1 MEGIKVKVGMGD
13 FKVGKDNDVLVTYGL
28 GSCVGITIYDP
39 DKKLGGMAHVML
51 PSSSIAKSSALVKEG
66 KYADTAI
73 RTMISSLISAG
84 GDIINFEAKIFGGA
98 KMFSF
103 ESERNSMDIGKR
115 NVIAV
120 KEELVKQRIP
130 LKAEITGEDY
140 GRTIELELK
149 SGKVKVVSINKPVL
163 VV

>member
-1 MEGIKVKVGMGD
+1 
-13 FKVGKDNDVLVTYGL
+13 
-28 GSCVGITIYDP
+28 
-39 DKKLGGMAHVML
+39 ML

-103 ESERNSMDIGKR
+103 ESERDSMDIGKR

>member
-1 MEGIKVKVGMGD
+1 MEGTKVKVGMGD
-13 FKVGKDNDVLVTYGL
+13 FKVGNGAEFLVTYGL

-39 DKKLGGMAHVML
+39 QKKIGGMAHVML
-51 PSSSIAKSSALVKEG
+51 PTSTIAKSSAPVKEG

-73 RTMISSLISAG
+73 RAMISSLIAAG

-103 ESERNSMDIGKR
+103 ESEKDTMDIGRR
-115 NVIAV
+115 NVAAV
-120 KEELVKQRIP
+120 KGELEKQRIP
-130 LKAEITGEDY
+130 IKAEVTGEDY

-149 SGKVKVVSINKPVL
+149 SGKVKVISINKPVL